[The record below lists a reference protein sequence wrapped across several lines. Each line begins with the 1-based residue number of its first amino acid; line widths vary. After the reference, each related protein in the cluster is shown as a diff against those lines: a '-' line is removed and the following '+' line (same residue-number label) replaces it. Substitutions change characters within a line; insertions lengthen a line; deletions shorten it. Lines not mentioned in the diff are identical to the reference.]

1 MFSYI
6 KIPKGCQ
13 LDITKKT
20 TKGFKKRA
28 CKRYQDLPGKEKGR
42 HHQYDCKQ
50 YKGLTKDENKGW
62 V

>member
-1 MFSYI
+1 MPARYY
-6 KIPKGCQ
+6 
-13 LDITKKT
+13 KKT

-50 YKGLTKDENKGW
+50 YKGLTEDENKGW